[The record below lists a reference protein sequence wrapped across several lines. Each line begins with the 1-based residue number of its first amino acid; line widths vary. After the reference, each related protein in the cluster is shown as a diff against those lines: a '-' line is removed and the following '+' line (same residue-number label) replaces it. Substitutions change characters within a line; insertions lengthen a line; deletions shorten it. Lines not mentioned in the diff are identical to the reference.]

1 MLQAAVN
8 LKMVHDGDAVAD
20 FIETPNSHEKGN
32 ENQQFL
38 DRLDSKSCIE
48 N

>member
-1 MLQAAVN
+1 
-8 LKMVHDGDAVAD
+8 MVHDGDKLGDAVAD
-20 FIETPNSHEKGN
+20 FIETPNSHEKVN